1 MKPLLFTLGC
11 VLAALA
17 VLTTGSVAI
26 AWIVAV
32 IFHTTRLLGVH

>member
-1 MKPLLFTLGC
+1 MKPILFALGC
-11 VLAALA
+11 VLAVLA

-32 IFHTTRLLGVH
+32 IYHTVRLLGVH